1 MKIKFIVITLSF
13 SFLFSQTSDNKLI
26 TDEFI
31 YLNNKIKKLE
41 QRLDKLEN
49 KKTSSSSNNLNQQQN
64 NQRQNNVNP
73 WRLLKKGMSQKQ
85 VEEILGEP
93 FRVSV
98 YSQLDDV
105 WWYSNG
111 GKVKFDDYGRVTG
124 WSDF

>member
-1 MKIKFIVITLSF
+1 MKIKFIVITLFF

-26 TDEFI
+26 NDEFI

-49 KKTSSSSNNLNQQQN
+49 KKTSSSSNNFNQQQN

-85 VEEILGEP
+85 VRELLGEP
-93 FRVSV
+93 YKVDV
-98 YSQLDDV
+98 YQYIDDK
-105 WWYSNG
+105 WKYRNG
-111 GKVKFDDYGRVTG
+111 GSVKFDKNGRVTS
-124 WSDF
+124 WFE